1 MDDMYKKMRLCFLGA
16 YDPSYPRNTVLK
28 KGLRESSVEV
38 RECRLPKYKFWLRY
52 PLFFF
57 CYPGQVRRGDFIFV
71 PEFCQKDVPLAK
83 FLSFFGRNKIV
94 FDPLASRFETKI
106 TDWRRKPENSPQA
119 WWNYKIDLW
128 AFKFSDLILADTQTH
143 KNYYCQKY
151 GVCAEKVAV
160 LPVGYDDDVFL
171 PPSALVT
178 KGNKDRFVVLFFG
191 SFLPLHGVDVVVEAA
206 NIIRKEDPS
215 VCFQLIGSG
224 QTLPKIKSLASEL
237 GLDTIEFESWLP
249 QSLLI
254 QKIALADICLGIFGK
269 TEKARRVVP
278 HKIFQAMGMKKPVI
292 TAPTPAVEEF
302 FSHRENIF
310 LCEEP
315 GPESL
320 ARAIL
325 ELKKDASLK
334 DKIAREGYE
343 LVREKYSSAALGR
356 RFKKILLEY
365 FGGTSRREIA

>member
-57 CYPGQVRRGDFIFV
+57 RYTGQVRRSDFIFV

-83 FLSFFGRNKIV
+83 FLSLMTSKKVV

-151 GVCAEKVAV
+151 GVRAEKVAV
-160 LPVGYDDDVFL
+160 LPVGYDSSVFV
-171 PPSALVT
+171 PPSTSAV
-178 KGNKDRFVVLFFG
+178 KENKNRFEVFFFG

-215 VCFQLIGSG
+215 VRFQLIGSG
-224 QTLPKIKSLASEL
+224 QTLSKVKSLAFEL
-237 GLDTIEFESWLP
+237 GLDTIEFENWLP
-249 QSLLI
+249 QSLLS
-254 QKIALADICLGIFGK
+254 QRIASADICLGIFGR
-269 TEKARRVVP
+269 TEKACRVVP

-292 TAPTPAVEEF
+292 TAHTPAVEEF

-310 LCEEP
+310 ICEEP

-325 ELKKDASLK
+325 ELKKDASLRN
-334 DKIAREGYE
+334 KIARAGYE
-343 LVREKYSSAALGR
+343 LVREKYSPAALGR
-356 RFKKILLEY
+356 RFKEILLEK

>member
-38 RECRLPKYKFWLRY
+38 GECRLPKSKFWLRY

-57 CYPGQVRRGDFIFV
+57 RHPGQVRRSDFIFV

-83 FLSFFGRNKIV
+83 FLSLVTSKKVV

-106 TDWRRKPENSPQA
+106 TDWRRNPENSPQA

-151 GVCAEKVAV
+151 GVRAQKVAV
-160 LPVGYDDDVFL
+160 LPVGYDDSVFV
-171 PPSALVT
+171 PSCASVI
-178 KGNKDRFVVLFFG
+178 KEKKDRFEVFFFG

-215 VCFQLIGSG
+215 VQFQLIGSG
-224 QTLPKIKSLASEL
+224 QTLPKVKSLASEL

-292 TAPTPAVEEF
+292 TARTLAVEEF

-310 LCEEP
+310 LCEDPE
-315 GPESL
+315 PESL

-325 ELKKDASLK
+325 ELKKDASLR
-334 DKIAREGYE
+334 DKIAREGHE
-343 LVREKYSSAALGR
+343 LVREKYCPAALGR
-356 RFKKILLEY
+356 RFKEILLEN